1 MPCGRGQGHR
11 RLRKYFHST
20 AGSTFSLHR
29 QPTACAPCAAQ
40 FGVTDPGNKSGT
52 ATNGAIG
59 NAAPATGGQGT
70 IATPATDKN
79 GQVKGPRAACDI
91 QCASHST
98 LFFYRASLQFLI
110 ACVIAL
116 ELSFPPCAPAVE
128 HLGTGASRSQTRCPA
143 TLN

>member
-20 AGSTFSLHR
+20 AVSALNLHL

-40 FGVTDPGNKSGT
+40 FGVTDPGNESGT
-52 ATNGAIG
+52 ATNGATG

-70 IATPATDKN
+70 VATPAADKN
-79 GQVKGPRAACDI
+79 GQAKGRRAACDI
-91 QCASHST
+91 KGASHGT
-98 LFFYRASLQFLI
+98 LLFYRASLQFLI

-116 ELSFPPCAPAVE
+116 DPSFPPCAPAVKQ
-128 HLGTGASRSQTRCPA
+128 LGAGASRAPCPA
-143 TLN
+143 PLN